1 MCHPEPFAYG
11 RPSDGTQSDCT
22 VILKEPLGIVILSPH
37 FLLSQESSGGE
48 GSVPLKKRF
57 FTYGSEMTGGKG
69 FRRLP
74 EQSEGM
80 TNHTVTK
87 SLPHDIMRKNL
98 CPRIDEM
105 ITVDFRI
112 YNMEKFKGSMLIRK
126 EMTKMNGKAYGLTN

>member
-11 RPSDGTQSDCT
+11 RPSDDTQSDCT
-22 VILKEPLGIVILSPH
+22 VILKEPFGIVILSGVKDLA
-37 FLLSQESSGGE
+37 FDASGLNSATLAQRMAGGE
-48 GSVPLKKRF
+48 ESRSGQAPRRLCPAKKEILHLRLR
-57 FTYGSEMTGGKG
+57 MTGGEW

-98 CPRIDEM
+98 CPRI
-105 ITVDFRI
+105 
-112 YNMEKFKGSMLIRK
+112 
-126 EMTKMNGKAYGLTN
+126 